1 MFGQK
6 LTPRRRHSQL
16 FSRRRR
22 GVCSLLAVLFVL
34 AATVWLALVSA
45 PGAYAQQAVSREEYD
60 QTRAERFP
68 PSQTQH
74 EFNPSP
80 SFWKQMFENMHG
92 GYAVTLMGPRFLG
105 ASNETYNLYV
115 PDVAPIQLSHSA
127 NIFFQV
133 NPNLT
138 VGIQQD
144 AVQDIAN
151 DVRGETGF
159 VRGRNFVFYDPVITF
174 GLPNLI
180 KVPGWWVNHSANI
193 SIPIT
198 QYSIDIGRVTAI
210 NLNSNWRVNTYPS
223 PWNYGFDINLN
234 PEFFTQPF
242 PSQLQ
247 YRKTFYASISS
258 ALSYQ
263 VSPQVTLSNTTTFD
277 MSHRERADE
286 GAFNFSSGLADRTR
300 FNLIVTPNVYPI
312 FMSFTGYIQALVFD
326 LRPET
331 TITGLAFSIGW

>member
-6 LTPRRRHSQL
+6 LTPRRRHSQM

-22 GVCSLLAVLFVL
+22 GVCSFL
-34 AATVWLALVSA
+34 AALLIAS
-45 PGAYAQQAVSREEYD
+45 GAWAQTSGVSREEID
-60 QTRAERFP
+60 QTRSDRFP
-68 PSQTQH
+68 PNQTIH
-74 EFNPSP
+74 EFTPEK
-80 SFWKQMFENMHG
+80 SFWKQLFENMHG

-127 NIFFQV
+127 NIYFQV
-133 NPNLT
+133 SPDLT
-138 VGIQQD
+138 VGLQQD

-151 DVRGETGF
+151 DVRGENGF
-159 VRGRNFVFYDPVITF
+159 VRGRNFVFYDPVVTF
-174 GLPNLI
+174 GLPNLV

-198 QYSIDIGRVTAI
+198 EYSINIGRVTAI
-210 NLNSNWRVNTYPS
+210 NINSNWRVNTYPS

-242 PSQLQ
+242 PYTYASS
-247 YRKTFYASISS
+247 RKTFYASVGSYL
-258 ALSYQ
+258 AYQ

-277 MSHRERADE
+277 FNHRELADE
-286 GAFNFSSGLADRTR
+286 GVFNFSSGLADRTR
-300 FNLIVTPNVYPI
+300 FNLVVSPNVYP
-312 FMSFTGYIQALVFD
+312 MYLSFTGYIQALVFD

-331 TITGLAFSIGW
+331 TITGLALSIGW